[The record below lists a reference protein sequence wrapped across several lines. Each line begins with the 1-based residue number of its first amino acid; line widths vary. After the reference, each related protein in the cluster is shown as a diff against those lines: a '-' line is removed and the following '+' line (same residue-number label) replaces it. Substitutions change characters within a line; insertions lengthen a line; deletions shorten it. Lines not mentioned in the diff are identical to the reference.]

1 MKEMKMFEES
11 QDQFESVKSS
21 YNSSKA
27 PIEHEH
33 KTRISSLKQED
44 YNVLLKNNIQKNEK

>member
-1 MKEMKMFEES
+1 MKELKMFEES

-27 PIEHEH
+27 PEERER
-33 KTRISSLKQED
+33 KTRISSLNQED